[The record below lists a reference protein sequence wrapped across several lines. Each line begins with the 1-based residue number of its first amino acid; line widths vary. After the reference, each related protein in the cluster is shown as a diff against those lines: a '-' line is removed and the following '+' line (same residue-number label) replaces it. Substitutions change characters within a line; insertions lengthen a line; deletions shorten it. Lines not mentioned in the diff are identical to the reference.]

1 MWLAGPDSRQTSR
14 HESGPDGPIQGGVAL
29 ATSIPEVVTK
39 RAEPVP
45 SAGRRIFD
53 RLISARELGPFAL
66 LIFLS
71 IIFNS
76 AGPSFLSTM
85 NLSNMLQYVPELG
98 IMALGMTLLLTA
110 GELDLSVGAVFGF
123 APVIMYIL
131 FNRHVM
137 PFEAAFFTVM
147 VLCGLI
153 GFVNGWLVTKV
164 RISSFITT
172 IGMMLIVRGIALYA
186 SNGFPQSTFQTES
199 WIKSG
204 LVGTVG
210 RAGEFTLL
218 ASLLWYIG
226 LAAIL
231 HFVLNSTRFGNWIM
245 ATGGNLKAA
254 DARGVNTDRV
264 KIVLFMLSALLS
276 GLAGNIDALRI
287 SAAYPISGTGYELE
301 VIAMVVI
308 GGTLLAGGRGSI
320 IGTVIGVLLLRVI
333 RNGII
338 VVGVP
343 GLAYNIFI
351 GVIIILMMALHSSIG
366 RRQAGG
372 EA

>member
-1 MWLAGPDSRQTSR
+1 M
-14 HESGPDGPIQGGVAL
+14 
-29 ATSIPEVVTK
+29 ATSIPEVASK
-39 RAEPVP
+39 RAEPQP
-45 SAGRRIFD
+45 RAWRRIFD

-66 LIFLS
+66 LVFLS
-71 IIFNS
+71 LIFNS

-85 NLSNMLQYVPELG
+85 NISNMLQYVPELG

-123 APVIMYIL
+123 APVIMYIF
-131 FNRHVM
+131 FNRHLM
-137 PFEAAFFTVM
+137 PFEVAFFVVM
-147 VLCGLI
+147 VLCALIGLI
-153 GFVNGWLVTKV
+153 NGWLVTKV

-172 IGMMLIVRGIALYA
+172 IGMMLVVRGIALYA
-186 SNGFPQSTFQTES
+186 SNGFPQATWQTES

-204 LVGTVG
+204 LVGTVA
-210 RAGEFTLL
+210 RVGEFTLL

-226 LAAIL
+226 LAVIL
-231 HFVLNSTRFGNWIM
+231 HVILNNSRLGNWIM

-254 DARGVNTDRV
+254 QARGVNTDRV
-264 KIVLFMLSALLS
+264 KIILFTLSGLLS

-308 GGTLLAGGRGSI
+308 GGTLLNGGQGTI
-320 IGTVIGVLLLRVI
+320 LGTVIGVLLLRVI

-351 GVIIILMMALHSSIG
+351 GVIIILMMALHSGIG
-366 RRQAGG
+366 RRQVGG